1 MAMGGGGPG
10 AMRLDEY
17 DVDLRSVDPRVWRQ
31 LGALIRPY
39 TGRLLASTLLMMVTA
54 ATGLVGPSL
63 VQIAIDSFI
72 QNRDEAGLN
81 LIAAAFLGAALLNWA
96 TSYAQTY
103 LISLV
108 GQRIVYD
115 MRDRMVRHLQKLSF
129 RFYDSMATGR
139 IVSRV
144 MSDVDAINQLVSAGL
159 VSVLADGMSL
169 LFIMGRM
176 LTMNVRLALVSF
188 ITIPILLGVL
198 QLFKRQMRR
207 TFAEQRRQ
215 AANMNANLAESI
227 AGMRVTQ
234 SFTREEKNHEQ
245 FNRINERTRQANL
258 AAIAVWARFL
268 PSIELVSAF
277 GTTLLLWYGGVL
289 IRGGAPGVTVGQ
301 VAAFIL
307 FLGRFFGPIR
317 DLSQVFNIVQAA
329 VISAERVGEVLS
341 QEPEVTDK
349 EGAYELPRLTGRVE
363 FRGVTFG
370 YKADQPIL
378 KEIDLIAKP
387 GQTIA
392 LVGPTGAG
400 KSSIINLLSRFY
412 DPQEGA
418 ILVDG
423 HDLRD
428 VTQDSLRRQLGT
440 VLQEPFLFTG
450 TIRQNIRFGR
460 PEATDAEVEEAA
472 KAVGAHEWIMRL
484 PQGYETGV
492 NERGA
497 RLSVG
502 QRQLIAFARAL
513 VANPAILILDEAT
526 SNIDTYTE
534 SIIQKAL
541 GTLLEGRTAFV
552 IAHRLSTIQN
562 ADCICVVADGR
573 IVERGTHAELLAKG
587 GRYAALHQQPT
598 AEQPA

>member
-1 MAMGGGGPG
+1 MIGGGGG
-10 AMRLDEY
+10 AGNMRLDEY
-17 DVDLRSVDPRVWRQ
+17 DVDLKSVNPQVWRQ

-39 TGRLLASTLLMMVTA
+39 TGRLLLSTLLMMVTA
-54 ATGLVGPSL
+54 AAGLVGPSL

-72 QNRDEAGLN
+72 QTGDEAGLN
-81 LIAAAFLGAALLNWA
+81 LAAAAFLGAALISWA
-96 TSYAQTY
+96 TSYSQTY

-129 RFYDSMATGR
+129 RFYDAMATGR

-144 MSDVDAINQLVSAGL
+144 MSDVDSINQLVSAGL

-188 ITIPILLGVL
+188 VTIPILLGVL
-198 QLFKRQMRR
+198 QLFKRQMRV

-234 SFTREEKNHEQ
+234 SFTREEQNHDQ
-245 FNRINERTRQANL
+245 FNQINERTRKANL
-258 AAIAVWARFL
+258 AAIAIWARFL
-268 PSIELVSAF
+268 PSIELVAAF

-289 IRGGAPGVTVGQ
+289 IKGGATGVTVGQ

-341 QEPEVTDK
+341 QEPEVTDLPT
-349 EGAYELPRLTGRVE
+349 AYALPRLTGAVE
-363 FRGVTFG
+363 FRNVIFG
-370 YKADQPIL
+370 YDETQPIL
-378 KEIDLIAKP
+378 KGINLHVQP

-412 DPQEGA
+412 DPQGGA
-418 ILVDG
+418 VLVDG

-428 VTQDSLRRQLGT
+428 VTQDSLRGQLGT

-460 PEATDAEVEEAA
+460 PDATDAEVEEAA
-472 KAVGAHEWIMRL
+472 KAVGAHEWILKL

-513 VANPAILILDEAT
+513 VADPAILILDEAT

-534 SIIQKAL
+534 SIIQRAL

-562 ADCICVVADGR
+562 ADCIYVVDGGQ
-573 IVERGTHAELLAKG
+573 IVEQGTHAELLALG
-587 GRYAALHQQPT
+587 GRYASLHQHT
-598 AEQPA
+598 AGTIAE

>member
-1 MAMGGGGPG
+1 MAMGGGPG
-10 AMRLDEY
+10 AFRLDEY
-17 DVDLRSVDPRVWRQ
+17 DVDLKSVDPKVWRQ
-31 LGALIRPY
+31 FGALIRPY
-39 TGRLLASTLLMMVTA
+39 TGRLILSTLLMMITA

-72 QNRDEAGLN
+72 KNGDEHGLN
-81 LIAAAFLGAALLNWA
+81 LVAAAFLGAALLNWG

-129 RFYDSMATGR
+129 RFYDQMATGR

-176 LTMNVRLALVSF
+176 LQMNVRLALISF

-198 QLFKRQMRR
+198 QLFKKQMRI
-207 TFAEQRRQ
+207 TFSEQRRQ
-215 AANMNANLAESI
+215 ASNMNANLAESI

-234 SFTREEKNHEQ
+234 SFTREEKNQDQ
-245 FNRINERTRQANL
+245 FDRINEKTREANM
-258 AAIAVWARFL
+258 AAVGIWARFM
-268 PSIELVSAF
+268 PSIELVAAF

-317 DLSQVFNIVQAA
+317 DLSQVFNILQAA
-329 VISAERVGEVLS
+329 VISAERVAGVLD
-341 QEPEVTDK
+341 QEPEVTDQPN
-349 EGAYELPRLTGRVE
+349 AYQLPRLTGAVE
-363 FRGVTFG
+363 FRNVIFG
-370 YKADQPIL
+370 YDEAKPIL
-378 KEIDLIAKP
+378 KGIDLQVKP

-412 DPQEGA
+412 DPQGGA
-418 ILVDG
+418 VLVDG

-472 KAVGAHEWIMRL
+472 RAVGAHDWIMKL

-513 VANPAILILDEAT
+513 VADPAILILDEAT

-562 ADCICVVADGR
+562 ADCIYVVDQGQ
-573 IVERGTHAELLAKG
+573 IVEQGTHAELLALG
-587 GRYAALHQQPT
+587 GRYASLHQHAAAGT
-598 AEQPA
+598 LAD